1 MSFKKRAITCLT
13 ALIIGG
19 VMVASPTLQ
28 MVYATSST
36 NYQYVEENNINNLIP
51 IDISEESRLKIN
63 NDINNMKEFNL
74 YHGYIYKIEIKE
86 NEDNIYH
93 FKYPEGAIEQVTIK
107 QEDNLNLKLNVTDG
121 VLNNELVKS
130 INDMYFNGKKIEQAQ
145 VNSTIDDYGYE
156 IPESEKETRD
166 GDSWVQSYSPYGSAA
181 DYNKSAGLISNPN
194 VPLTTSLGNITV
206 SVLSGILSKALG
218 FGILSGATAGEVAS
232 QLKNAFSPSTHGL
245 SSENFKYFHKEGNY
259 ISSKRMW
266 VTKNNIRWYS
276 GFGYS
281 GSSKVIP
288 TYSCRVIY

>member
-1 MSFKKRAITCLT
+1 MSFKKRASTCLT
-13 ALIIGG
+13 AFIIGG
-19 VMVASPTLQ
+19 V

-107 QEDNLNLKLNVTDG
+107 QEDNLNLKLNATDG

-156 IPESEKETRD
+156 IPESEKETKD
-166 GDSWVQSYSPYGSAA
+166 GDSWVQSYSPYGSAS

-206 SVLSGILSKALG
+206 SVLSGILS
-218 FGILSGATAGEVAS
+218 GATAGEVAS

-245 SSENFKYFHKEGNY
+245 SSKNFKYFHKEGNY